1 MQTLPQATLSPVLWP
16 DEERAQM
23 LRGSP
28 VLQVRC
34 SSRPRGRATS
44 CHCGSSSQMAAPAGL
59 ASANKQQSAQAV
71 LTKTPAQCGRLA
83 GGAHPR
89 AGAAEQAPAGASA
102 YPVAVFNEQ
111 AFLEVGWGRRACR
124 TWRWPAAVMHANVA
138 LALH

>member
-89 AGAAEQAPAGASA
+89 AGAAAG
-102 YPVAVFNEQ
+102 VAGDRGSHG
-111 AFLEVGWGRRACR
+111 AGPRRR
-124 TWRWPAAVMHANVA
+124 LSLPSGSVQ
-138 LALH
+138 